1 MPGCRV
7 ALCVRDDALCK
18 YSVYLFHFNFL
29 RPLVVNKD
37 VQNHGGLML
46 TRDIDIGILSV
57 RLSRSGN
64 VLKRLNLYLYSSKMI
79 ATKQTKNKFIIILYS
94 AYSSPVIL
102 AFPVLNTRV
111 KFRRG
116 HLLRGVNTGEV
127 YNIAI
132 LTNIWLYVENDTR

>member
-1 MPGCRV
+1 
-7 ALCVRDDALCK
+7 
-18 YSVYLFHFNFL
+18 
-29 RPLVVNKD
+29 
-37 VQNHGGLML
+37 
-46 TRDIDIGILSV
+46 
-57 RLSRSGN
+57 
-64 VLKRLNLYLYSSKMI
+64 MI

-94 AYSSPVIL
+94 AYSSPVIV